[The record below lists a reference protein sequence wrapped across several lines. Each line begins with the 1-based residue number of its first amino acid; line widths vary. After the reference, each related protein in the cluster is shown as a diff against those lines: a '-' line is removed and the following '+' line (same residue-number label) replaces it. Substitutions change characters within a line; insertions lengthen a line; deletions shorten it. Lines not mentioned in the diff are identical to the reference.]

1 MKEHQGSEHDEA
13 IAKAELAIRDSDHRT
28 ALLNEMWN
36 ALDISPQVT
45 SLLFAEGSVSEKSQA
60 EQELLGEL
68 YRRRQL
74 SPPETNNGVR
84 PRRPAMMR
92 GLVI

>member
-1 MKEHQGSEHDEA
+1 MQEHLDAEHDTV
-13 IAKAELAIRDSDHRT
+13 IARAELAIKDSDHRT
-28 ALLNEMWN
+28 ALLNEMWDS
-36 ALDISPQVT
+36 LGISPQVT
-45 SLLFAEGSVSEKSQA
+45 SLLFAQGSVAEKSQA

-74 SPPETNNGVR
+74 APRENNNGVR

>member
-1 MKEHQGSEHDEA
+1 MKERRDSEHDET

-28 ALLNEMWN
+28 ALLNEMWD

-45 SLLFAEGSVSEKSQA
+45 SLLFAEGSVAEKLQA

-74 SPPETNNGVR
+74 SPQEQHNGVR

>member
-1 MKEHQGSEHDEA
+1 MKDGSDGQYEKTIEN
-13 IAKAELAIRDSDHRT
+13 AELAIRDSDHRS
-28 ALLNEMWN
+28 ALPNEMWDS
-36 ALDISPQVT
+36 LGISPQIT
-45 SLLFAEGSVSEKSQA
+45 GLLFAQGSVTEKSQA
-60 EQELLGEL
+60 EKELLGEL

-74 SPPETNNGVR
+74 APQEKNAGVR

>member
-1 MKEHQGSEHDEA
+1 MKEHRDAEHDAA
-13 IAKAELAIRDSDHRT
+13 IAEAELAIRDSDHRT
-28 ALLNEMWN
+28 ALLNEMWDS
-36 ALDISPQVT
+36 LGISPQVT
-45 SLLFAEGSVSEKSQA
+45 GLLFAQGSVAEKSQA

-74 SPPETNNGVR
+74 APPENNNGIR